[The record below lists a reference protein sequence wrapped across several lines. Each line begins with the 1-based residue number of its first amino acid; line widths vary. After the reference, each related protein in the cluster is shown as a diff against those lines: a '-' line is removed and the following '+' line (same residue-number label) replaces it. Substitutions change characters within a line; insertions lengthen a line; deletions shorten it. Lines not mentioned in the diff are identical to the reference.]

1 MHTNLVLNNN
11 RSQTV
16 TRRLIVSVVASVIL
30 SMAQPSMAQTQP
42 KTFVSAMQA
51 SQALY
56 EAVQN
61 KDDHAV
67 QAILGAAPEL
77 TSTGNHDEDQIE
89 HERFAQKYQEMHR
102 LVREPDGSTV
112 LYIGAENWPFPIP
125 IVAAD
130 GQWRFDSDSGSEE
143 VQAREVGE
151 NESTAIEVCQAMTKA
166 KGSDAAQTATSDPA
180 VNLAHNLVSS
190 ENTKPAASEPFHGY
204 YFRVSKERH
213 GNTLAVAY
221 PAEYGTSG
229 VMTFVV
235 RDGTVYER
243 DLGTQTAMVAEK
255 IQGKPKGK
263 WSRVQ
268 YVGPVG
274 VQ

>member
-1 MHTNLVLNNN
+1 MRTMVLNNN

-16 TRRLIVSVVASVIL
+16 TRRLIVNVAASVIL

-67 QAILGAAPEL
+67 QVILGAVPEL
-77 TSTGNHDEDQIE
+77 TSTGSDDEDKLE

-125 IVAAD
+125 LVAAD

-143 VQAREVGE
+143 VRAREVGE
-151 NESTAIEVCQAMTKA
+151 NESTAIEVCQAMTEA

-180 VNLAHNLVSS
+180 VTFAHNLVSS

-213 GNTLAVAY
+213 GHTLAVAY

-235 RDGTVYER
+235 RDDTVYER
-243 DLGTQTAMVAEK
+243 DLGTQTAMVAEQ

-274 VQ
+274 VE